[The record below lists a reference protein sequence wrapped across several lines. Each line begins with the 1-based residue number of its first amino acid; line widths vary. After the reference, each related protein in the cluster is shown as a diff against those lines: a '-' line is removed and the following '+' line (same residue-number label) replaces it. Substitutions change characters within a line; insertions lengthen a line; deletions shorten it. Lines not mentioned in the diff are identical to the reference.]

1 MVVDT
6 KMDFNRAFDLLITHE
21 GGFVN
26 HPDDPGGATMYGVT
40 EKVAR
45 SQGYTGQMKNL
56 TLDFA
61 KQVYC
66 KLYWDACRCDLMP
79 DVLRYPLFD
88 AAVNSGPVQ
97 AIKWLQVAAGVK
109 PDGIIGPIT
118 QQTVNVLPAQVTRQ
132 KMVGN
137 RLRFM
142 TNLSNWPSFSKG
154 WARRIAAILEM

>member
-1 MVVDT
+1 
-6 KMDFNRAFDLLITHE
+6 MDFPRAFDLLITHE
-21 GGFVN
+21 GGFSN
-26 HPDDPGGATMYGVT
+26 HPNDPGGATMYGVT

-45 SQGYTGQMKNL
+45 SNGYTGEMKDL

-61 KQVYC
+61 KQVYR
-66 KLYWDACRCDLMP
+66 KTYWDACRCDLMP
-79 DVLRYPLFD
+79 DVIRYPLFD

-97 AIKWLQVAAGVK
+97 AIKWLQSAVGVK
-109 PDGIIGPIT
+109 PDGIIGPVT

-132 KMVGN
+132 KMIGN